1 MKKSTTINEINS
13 VSQFHQLC
21 GLPKPLHPL
30 VSIVNLE
37 DFKWNE
43 ANKDFWKHYT
53 DNLYTV
59 SLKRDVTSKVH
70 YGQTHYDFDDGVLMV
85 TAPKQ
90 IFSLEDT
97 ENMGNVKLVGHK
109 LMFHPDLIQG
119 YPLAKTI
126 HNYGFFSYSNNK
138 ALFLSEKEEQ
148 IILNLFES
156 IKQECQNNTDQFSQD
171 VLIANI
177 ELLLVHI
184 DRYYNR
190 QFLTRKNISNDTL
203 SQMEEVLNTYFENDN
218 TQLPTV
224 QFIADK
230 LNLSPIYLSD
240 LLKNLTGLTA
250 QQHIH
255 EKLIEKAKELL
266 STTNLSVSEIAY
278 QLGFE
283 FPQSFNKLFKKKMDQ
298 TPLEFKNSFN

>member
-1 MKKSTTINEINS
+1 MRENNINTINS
-13 VSQFHQLC
+13 VMQYHQIC

-30 VSIVNLE
+30 VSVVNLE
-37 DFKWNE
+37 EIDFFLNE
-43 ANKDFWKHYT
+43 EFWRHYAN
-53 DNLYTV
+53 NLYTI
-59 SLKRDVTSKVH
+59 SIKKGMTSKLI
-70 YGQTHYDFDDGVLMV
+70 YGQTEFDFDDGVLVV

-90 IFSLEDT
+90 VISIEKLEKIELT
-97 ENMGNVKLVGHK
+97 GYKLI
-109 LMFHPDLIQG
+109 FHPDFLQG

-126 HNYGFFSYSNNK
+126 HNYSFFSYSTNK
-138 ALFLSEKEEQ
+138 ALFLSDKEEE
-148 IILNLFES
+148 IVLNLFKS
-156 IKQECQNNTDQFSQD
+156 IEQECANNTDKFSQD

-190 QFLTRKNISNDTL
+190 QFLTRKKISNDTL
-203 SQMEEVLNTYFENDN
+203 SKMEEILNRYFEAEH

-224 QFIADK
+224 QYIADQ
-230 LNLSPIYLSD
+230 LNLSPTYLSD

-266 STTNLSVSEIAY
+266 FTSNLSVSEIAY

-283 FPQSFNKLFKKKMDQ
+283 FPQSFNKLFSI
-298 TPLEFKNSFN
+298 T

>member
-1 MKKSTTINEINS
+1 MRENNINTINS
-13 VSQFHQLC
+13 VMQYHQIC

-30 VSIVNLE
+30 VSVVNLE
-37 DFKWNE
+37 EIDFFLNE
-43 ANKDFWKHYT
+43 EFWRHYAN
-53 DNLYTV
+53 NLYTI
-59 SLKRDVTSKVH
+59 SIKKGMTSKLI
-70 YGQTHYDFDDGVLMV
+70 YGQTEFDFDDGVLVV

-90 IFSLEDT
+90 VISIEKLEKIELT
-97 ENMGNVKLVGHK
+97 GYKLI
-109 LMFHPDLIQG
+109 FHPDFLQG

-126 HNYGFFSYSNNK
+126 HNYSFFSYSTNK
-138 ALFLSEKEEQ
+138 ALFLSDKEEE
-148 IILNLFES
+148 IVLNLFKS
-156 IKQECQNNTDQFSQD
+156 IEQECANNTDKFSQD

-190 QFLTRKNISNDTL
+190 QFLTRKKISNDTL
-203 SQMEEVLNTYFENDN
+203 SKMEEILNNYFEIEQ

-224 QFIADK
+224 QYISDQ

-266 STTNLSVSEIAY
+266 STSNLSVSEIAY

-283 FPQSFNKLFKKKMDQ
+283 FPQSFNKLFKKKTNL
-298 TPLEFKNSFN
+298 TPLEFKQSFN

>member
-1 MKKSTTINEINS
+1 MRENNINTINS
-13 VSQFHQLC
+13 VMQYHQIC

-30 VSIVNLE
+30 VSVVNLE
-37 DFKWNE
+37 EIDFFLNE
-43 ANKDFWKHYT
+43 EFWRHYAN
-53 DNLYTV
+53 NLYTI
-59 SLKRDVTSKVH
+59 SIKKGMTSKLI
-70 YGQTHYDFDDGVLMV
+70 YGQTEFDFDDGVLVV

-90 IFSLEDT
+90 VISIEKLEKIELT
-97 ENMGNVKLVGHK
+97 GYKLI
-109 LMFHPDLIQG
+109 FHPDFLQG

-126 HNYGFFSYSNNK
+126 HNYSFFSYSTNK
-138 ALFLSEKEEQ
+138 ALFLSDKEEE
-148 IILNLFES
+148 IVLNLFKS
-156 IKQECQNNTDQFSQD
+156 IEQECANNTDKFSQD

-203 SQMEEVLNTYFENDN
+203 SKMEEILNRYFEAEH

-224 QFIADK
+224 QYIADQ
-230 LNLSPIYLSD
+230 LNLSPTYLSD

-266 STTNLSVSEIAY
+266 FTSNLSVSEIAY

-283 FPQSFNKLFKKKMDQ
+283 YPQSFSKLFKKKTNL
-298 TPLEFKNSFN
+298 TPLEFKQSFN

>member
-1 MKKSTTINEINS
+1 MRENNINTINS
-13 VSQFHQLC
+13 VMQYHQIC

-30 VSIVNLE
+30 VSVVNLE
-37 DFKWNE
+37 EIDFFLNE
-43 ANKDFWKHYT
+43 EFWRHYAN
-53 DNLYTV
+53 NLYTI
-59 SLKRDVTSKVH
+59 SIKKGMTSKLI
-70 YGQTHYDFDDGVLMV
+70 YGQTEFDFDDGVLVV

-90 IFSLEDT
+90 VISIEKLEKIELT
-97 ENMGNVKLVGHK
+97 GYKLI
-109 LMFHPDLIQG
+109 FHPDFIQG
-119 YPLAKTI
+119 YPLAKKI
-126 HNYGFFSYSNNK
+126 HNYAFFSYSANK
-138 ALFLSEKEEQ
+138 ALFLSDKEEQ
-148 IILNLFES
+148 IVLNLFRS
-156 IKQECQNNTDQFSQD
+156 IEQECQNNTDKFSQD

-203 SQMEEVLNTYFENDN
+203 SKMEEILNRYFEAEH

-224 QFIADK
+224 QYIADQ
-230 LNLSPIYLSD
+230 LNLSPTYLSD

-266 STTNLSVSEIAY
+266 FTSNLSVSEIAY

-283 FPQSFNKLFKKKMDQ
+283 FPQSFNKLFKKKTNL
-298 TPLEFKNSFN
+298 TPLEFKQSFN

>member
-203 SQMEEVLNTYFENDN
+203 SQMEEVLNSYFENDN

-240 LLKNLTGLTA
+240 LLKNLSGLTA

>member
-119 YPLAKTI
+119 YPLAKII

-203 SQMEEVLNTYFENDN
+203 SQMEEVLNSYFENDN

>member
-1 MKKSTTINEINS
+1 MRENNINTINS
-13 VSQFHQLC
+13 VMQYHQIC

-30 VSIVNLE
+30 VSVVNLE
-37 DFKWNE
+37 EIDFFLNE
-43 ANKDFWKHYT
+43 EFWRHYAN
-53 DNLYTV
+53 NLYTI
-59 SLKRDVTSKVH
+59 SIKKGMTSKLI
-70 YGQTHYDFDDGVLMV
+70 YGQTEFDFDDGVLVV

-90 IFSLEDT
+90 VISIEKLEKIELT
-97 ENMGNVKLVGHK
+97 GYKLI
-109 LMFHPDLIQG
+109 FHPDFLQG

-126 HNYGFFSYSNNK
+126 HNYSFFSYSTNK
-138 ALFLSEKEEQ
+138 ALFLSDKEEE
-148 IILNLFES
+148 IVLNLFKS
-156 IKQECQNNTDQFSQD
+156 IEQECANNIDKFSQD

-190 QFLTRKNISNDTL
+190 QFLTRKKISNDTL
-203 SQMEEVLNTYFENDN
+203 SKMEEILNRYFEAEH

-224 QFIADK
+224 QYIADQ
-230 LNLSPIYLSD
+230 LNLSPTYLSD

-266 STTNLSVSEIAY
+266 STSNLSVSEIAY

-283 FPQSFNKLFKKKMDQ
+283 FPQSFNKLFKKKTNL
-298 TPLEFKNSFN
+298 TPLEFKQSFN

>member
-1 MKKSTTINEINS
+1 MRENNINTINS
-13 VSQFHQLC
+13 VMQYHQIC

-30 VSIVNLE
+30 VSVVNLE
-37 DFKWNE
+37 EIDFFLNE
-43 ANKDFWKHYT
+43 EFWRHYAN
-53 DNLYTV
+53 NLYTI
-59 SLKRDVTSKVH
+59 SIKKGMTSKLI
-70 YGQTHYDFDDGVLMV
+70 YGQTEFDFDDGVLVV

-90 IFSLEDT
+90 VISIEKLEKIELT
-97 ENMGNVKLVGHK
+97 GYKLI
-109 LMFHPDLIQG
+109 FHPDFIQG
-119 YPLAKTI
+119 YPLAKKI
-126 HNYGFFSYSNNK
+126 HNYAFFSYSANK
-138 ALFLSEKEEQ
+138 ALFLSDKEEE
-148 IILNLFES
+148 IVLNLFKS
-156 IKQECQNNTDQFSQD
+156 IEQECANNIDKFSQD

-203 SQMEEVLNTYFENDN
+203 SKMEEILNRYFEAEH

-224 QFIADK
+224 QYIADQ
-230 LNLSPIYLSD
+230 LNLSPTYLSD

-266 STTNLSVSEIAY
+266 FTSNLSVSEIAY

-283 FPQSFNKLFKKKMDQ
+283 FPQSFNKLFKKKTNL
-298 TPLEFKNSFN
+298 TPLEFKQSFN

>member
-1 MKKSTTINEINS
+1 MRENNINTINS
-13 VSQFHQLC
+13 VMQYHQIC

-30 VSIVNLE
+30 VSVVNLE
-37 DFKWNE
+37 EIDFFLNE
-43 ANKDFWKHYT
+43 EFWRHYAN
-53 DNLYTV
+53 NLYTI
-59 SLKRDVTSKVH
+59 SIKKGMTSKLI
-70 YGQTHYDFDDGVLMV
+70 YGQTEFDFDDGVLVV

-90 IFSLEDT
+90 VISIEKLEKIELT
-97 ENMGNVKLVGHK
+97 GYKLI
-109 LMFHPDLIQG
+109 FHPDFLQG

-126 HNYGFFSYSNNK
+126 HNYSFFSYSTNK
-138 ALFLSEKEEQ
+138 ALFLSDKEEE
-148 IILNLFES
+148 IVLNLFKS
-156 IKQECQNNTDQFSQD
+156 IEQECANNTDKFSQD

-190 QFLTRKNISNDTL
+190 QFLTRKKISNDTL
-203 SQMEEVLNTYFENDN
+203 SKMEEILNRYFEAEH

-224 QFIADK
+224 QYIADQ
-230 LNLSPIYLSD
+230 LNLSPTYLSD

-266 STTNLSVSEIAY
+266 STSNLSVSEIAY

-283 FPQSFNKLFKKKMDQ
+283 FPQSFNKLFKKKTNL
-298 TPLEFKNSFN
+298 TPLEFKQSFN

>member
-1 MKKSTTINEINS
+1 MRENNINTINS
-13 VSQFHQLC
+13 VMQYHQIC

-30 VSIVNLE
+30 VSVVNLE
-37 DFKWNE
+37 EIDFFLNE
-43 ANKDFWKHYT
+43 EFWRHYAN
-53 DNLYTV
+53 NLYTI
-59 SLKRDVTSKVH
+59 SIKKGMTSKLI
-70 YGQTHYDFDDGVLMV
+70 YGQTEFDFDDGVLVV

-90 IFSLEDT
+90 VISIEKLEKIELT
-97 ENMGNVKLVGHK
+97 GYKLI
-109 LMFHPDLIQG
+109 FHPDFIQG
-119 YPLAKTI
+119 YPLAKKI
-126 HNYGFFSYSNNK
+126 HNYGFFSYSTNK
-138 ALFLSEKEEQ
+138 ALFLSDKEEE
-148 IILNLFES
+148 IVLNLFKS
-156 IKQECQNNTDQFSQD
+156 IEQECANNIDKFSQD

-203 SQMEEVLNTYFENDN
+203 SKMEEILNRYFEAEH

-224 QFIADK
+224 QYIADQ
-230 LNLSPIYLSD
+230 LNLSPTYLSD

-266 STTNLSVSEIAY
+266 FTSNLSVSEIAY

-283 FPQSFNKLFKKKMDQ
+283 FPQSFNKLFKKKTNL
-298 TPLEFKNSFN
+298 TPLEFKQSFN